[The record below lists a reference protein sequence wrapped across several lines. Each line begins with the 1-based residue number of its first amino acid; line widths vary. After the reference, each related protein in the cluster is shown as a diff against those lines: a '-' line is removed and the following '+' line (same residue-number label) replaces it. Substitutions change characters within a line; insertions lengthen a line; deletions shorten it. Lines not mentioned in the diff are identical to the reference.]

1 MKKFIQIAFALTLI
15 IAMFCGCENPFSK
28 TKTADNT
35 TASTT
40 EEETT
45 VQGNSEVVT
54 LEKTSTTSPV
64 SKELSY
70 YSDNIGASFT
80 LPSSWENKYALED
93 SEDEKG
99 NKYLSFF
106 EKDIH
111 RIDNKGLIFTYN
123 LFLSDSYK
131 KKGNYIEYGTVTN
144 EEGQIYYIVCT
155 KPNSPQYDE
164 KNKSLKKAYK
174 ALSKDKYITSICSSA
189 VFDGGMIV
197 DEEGCSTTTPTTA
210 PVATDENGEEISK
223 PDTTKSN
230 SSTTGLV
237 FPDVSSRNLTDSEV
251 KALSSDQIQQAIN
264 DICALH
270 GYNFTTPE
278 IKSHYEQFSWY
289 SPSSDFSEASFSD
302 IEKYN
307 YELLQKY
314 R

>member
-1 MKKFIQIAFALTLI
+1 MKKYIQISLALILI
-15 IAMFCGCENPFSK
+15 AVMFCGCENVFSD
-28 TKTADNT
+28 TENT
-35 TASTT
+35 TTTTEATT

-64 SKELSY
+64 SKKLSY
-70 YSDNIGASFT
+70 YSSNIGASFK
-80 LPSSWENKYALED
+80 LPGKWENKYALED

-99 NKYLSFF
+99 NKYISFF

-123 LFLSDSYK
+123 LFLTDKYK
-131 KKGNYIEYGTVTN
+131 KKGNFIEYGTVTN
-144 EEGQIYYIVCT
+144 EDGQVYYIVCT
-155 KPNSPQYDE
+155 LPTSPQYDE

-174 ALSKDKYITSICSSA
+174 ALAKDKYIKSICSSA
-189 VFDGGMIV
+189 VFDSGMIV
-197 DEEGCSTTTPTTA
+197 DEEGCSTTIPTTV
-210 PVATDENGEEISK
+210 PETTDVNNEVSSET
-223 PDTTKSN
+223 DTTKAN
-230 SSTTGLV
+230 SDASGLV
-237 FPDVSSRNLTDSEV
+237 FPDISSRNLTEDEV
-251 KALSSDQIQQAIN
+251 KALSPDQIQQAIN
-264 DICALH
+264 DICAIH

-302 IEKYN
+302 IERYN
-307 YELLQKY
+307 YELLQKC